1 MGGGR
6 WKKDL
11 ERCSVERATNYRM
24 PNLKNKNTVCAI
36 IKTSEVAR
44 IDQVMLLKEIPIRYK
59 QNTFLIF
66 ASQYC

>member
-11 ERCSVERATNYRM
+11 ERFSVERATNYIM

-36 IKTSEVAR
+36 IKTSEVVR
-44 IDQVMLLKEIPIRYK
+44 IE
-59 QNTFLIF
+59 
-66 ASQYC
+66 